1 MKIKDL
7 ITELSKCNPES
18 DVLFSN
24 SIECFRSMSVCSF
37 QGSHRIDEYT
47 KKELKKEL
55 EDHEFG
61 DDGED
66 SESVRK
72 EILSEVDKTCVV
84 FSVSGE
90 ETSCD

>member
-7 ITELSKCNPES
+7 IKELSECNQES

-37 QGSHRIDEYT
+37 RGSHQIEEYT
-47 KKELKKEL
+47 KKELREEL

-61 DDGED
+61 DDD
-66 SESVRK
+66 SEDVRN
-72 EILSEVDKTCVV
+72 EILSEVGETCVV

>member
-7 ITELSKCNPES
+7 INELSKCNPES

-47 KKELKKEL
+47 KKELREEL

-61 DDGED
+61 DDSED
-66 SESVRK
+66 VRR
-72 EILSEVDKTCVV
+72 EILSEVGETCVV